1 MFFVYVLRSTIDQKL
16 YIGYTRDIKKRLN
29 DHNSG
34 RVSSTKARKPLEL
47 IFKEAY
53 GIKQEAQKRE
63 RFLKSGAGHE
73 YIRKKL
79 LRSLKSEDSRGG
91 AAR

>member
-34 RVSSTKARKPLEL
+34 CVSSTKARKPLEL

-73 YIRKKL
+73 YIGKKL